1 MKWQR
6 SNWKK
11 SQKKFPPP
19 IAPWLGSA
27 KPYALKRLKAA
38 AIGVTPASDARDRKS
53 GPARPASPQTHATLH
68 VTMSVALPVASVV
81 FAPTAFKRVAKRP
94 SPPGA
99 KNLVTG
105 RAVVAMAS
113 AAPEATGEKKKLWG
127 GRFSEDI
134 DPLMEKFNE
143 SLSFDRRMAQEDIRG
158 SKGYARALAKTGIIT
173 DDERDQLVEGL
184 GKVAEEWAADA
195 FVVQS
200 GDEDIH
206 TANERRLGE
215 LIGPVAGKLHT
226 GRSRNDQ
233 VATDT
238 RMWLRDQLVLLRGYL
253 RQLIAVAV
261 ERAEREVDV
270 VMPGFTHLQSA
281 QTVRWSHWLLSH
293 AAAWQRDDMRIAD
306 LMPRVNTLP
315 LGSGA
320 LAGNPFGVD
329 RQALAADLAFER
341 VCPNSMDAVSDRDYV
356 AETMFWATATMI
368 HLSRW
373 SEDLIVYSSG
383 QFGMVKL
390 SDAYST
396 GSSLMPQ
403 KKNPDALE
411 LLRGKSG
418 RILGTLTGF
427 LAVMKGTPTTYNKD
441 FQEAWEGLFDTV
453 DTMSDCLQI
462 AAGCLATLS
471 IDPEAMRRGLSAD
484 MLATDLAEYLVR
496 RGVPFRETHHISGAA
511 VKLAEDKKCALSDLT
526 LEDLLP
532 LCDKFEADVVDIWS
546 YDKSAESRDTE
557 GGSSRRS
564 VLEQCAKLRRYLE
577 ETEGDVVPY

>member
-1 MKWQR
+1 M
-6 SNWKK
+6 
-11 SQKKFPPP
+11 
-19 IAPWLGSA
+19 
-27 KPYALKRLKAA
+27 ALS
-38 AIGVTPASDARDRKS
+38 VTHVALSRVS
-53 GPARPASPQTHATLH
+53 ARPRFASRTRRA
-68 VTMSVALPVASVV
+68 AS
-81 FAPTAFKRVAKRP
+81 TP
-94 SPPGA
+94 SPRRGA
-99 KNLVTG
+99 
-105 RAVVAMAS
+105 RFVAMA
-113 AAPEATGEKKKLWG
+113 AEKKKLWG

-158 SKGYARALAKTGIIT
+158 SMGYARALAKTGIIT
-173 DDERDQLVEGL
+173 DDERDALVEGL
-184 GKVAEEWAADA
+184 GKVGEEWAADA
-195 FVVQS
+195 FEVRD

-215 LIGPVAGKLHT
+215 VIGVVAGKLHT

-238 RMWLRDQLVLLRGYL
+238 RMWLRAQLVVLRGYL
-253 RQLIAVAV
+253 RELIAVACD
-261 ERAEREVDV
+261 RAEREVDV

-293 AAAWQRDDMRIAD
+293 AAAWQRDDMRLAD
-306 LMPRVNTLP
+306 LAPRVNTLP

-329 RQALAADLAFER
+329 RVALASDLGFER

-356 AETMFWATATMI
+356 AETMFWASTTMI

-373 SEDLIVYSSG
+373 SEDLIIYSSG

-411 LLRGKSG
+411 LLRGKAG
-418 RILGTLTGF
+418 RLLGTLTGF
-427 LAVMKGTPTTYNKD
+427 MAVMKGTPTTYNKD

-462 AAGCLATLS
+462 ATGCLATLR
-471 IDPEAMRRGLSAD
+471 IDPEAMERGLSAD

-496 RGVPFRETHHISGAA
+496 KGVPFRETHHISGAA
-511 VKLAEDKKCALSDLT
+511 VKLAEDRGCALSDLT
-526 LEDLLP
+526 VDDLKP
-532 LCDKFEADVVDIWS
+532 LCDAFEEDVVGVWS
-546 YDKSAESRDTE
+546 YEKSAESRDTE

-564 VLEQCAKLRRYLE
+564 VLEQVAKLRKYLE
-577 ETEGDVVPY
+577 DTESEMTVA